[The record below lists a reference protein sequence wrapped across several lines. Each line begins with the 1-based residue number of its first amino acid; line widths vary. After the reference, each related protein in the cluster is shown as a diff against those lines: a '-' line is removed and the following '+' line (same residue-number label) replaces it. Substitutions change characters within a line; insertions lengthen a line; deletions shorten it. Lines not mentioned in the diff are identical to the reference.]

1 MRFNVLYVLAL
12 KLISLRESLR
22 LTRRVFVLNDI
33 GARCKIHRTF
43 TIRRGFATAGG
54 VENGAKYEITAL
66 LRTDTTT
73 VTNIKIA

>member
-1 MRFNVLYVLAL
+1 VRISVEELLQLYEKGERDFSKIDLAG
-12 KLISLRESLR
+12 SEW
-22 LTRRVFVLNDI
+22 
-33 GARCKIHRTF
+33 TF
-43 TIRRGFATAGG
+43 TIRRGFATPGG